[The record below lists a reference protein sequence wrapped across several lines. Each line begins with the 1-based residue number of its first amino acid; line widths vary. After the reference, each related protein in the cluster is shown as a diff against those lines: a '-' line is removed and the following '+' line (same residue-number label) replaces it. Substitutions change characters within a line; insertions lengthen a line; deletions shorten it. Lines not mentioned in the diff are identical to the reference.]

1 MLKRLLTMFLALTL
15 LIPFVTPLS
24 TATANPGGSGGQEE
38 RIVQIRA
45 PYWDVWKHNDGT
57 WQYTGRPGG
66 SYTQTITL
74 DVPEKFKQGY
84 KNIRV
89 EIKQGPPTKV
99 DNDDPNIDPK
109 YKRNWDIYQRDI
121 LERSAN
127 ITSYSISGHTAT
139 LSFTLPT
146 PPEEKA
152 VNIKDEEEAKGQ
164 QFLENVEGWR
174 YYLPFVVYWYGT
186 PDKPAELPDLYVKSL
201 TSNTSTTTQGTRY
214 SGTVTFGLKNDYP
227 QPMQA
232 KLTLTHNG
240 YSVSGV
246 DGQRI
251 TLNPGEEKTF
261 NFNFTGQNGNSFLY
275 AKIAPAT
282 GDDKDW
288 SNNTATL
295 DIPQKERPEPKASAK
310 LTLQAKSQSGK
321 YTRKPG
327 EAKWTDWVTAT
338 LKPDPPTPPRGKL
351 DWWKITKAELY
362 HPKKHPEFTFG
373 TPYQPQGHVVRQMQV
388 KENGHVAEVVFQQDW
403 SMDGTPI
410 YSQIEKKMMTTEKPR
425 AYPIQVNYTIEY
437 QYSYTVCGL
446 TGCYTVTKTAT
457 LNGKETADLLVTG
470 TGVDSKAN

>member
-1 MLKRLLTMFLALTL
+1 MFKRFITVFLALTL
-15 LIPFVTPLS
+15 LIPFATPFS
-24 TATANPGGSGGQEE
+24 TATANPDAPEE
-38 RIVQIRA
+38 RIVQIRT
-45 PYWDVWKHNDGT
+45 PYRDVWKHNDGT
-57 WQYTGRPGG
+57 WQHTGQPGG
-66 SYTQTITL
+66 SYTQTETL
-74 DVPEKFKQGY
+74 DIPDKFKEGY
-84 KNIRV
+84 KDIRV
-89 EIKQGPPTKV
+89 EIKHGPPTKE
-99 DNDDPNIDPK
+99 DNDDPNIDQR
-109 YKRNWDIYQRDI
+109 YKRNWDTYQRDV

-127 ITSYSISGHTAT
+127 ITNYSISGYEAI
-139 LSFTLPT
+139 LSFSLPT

-174 YYLPFVVYWYGT
+174 YYLPFVVYWYAT
-186 PDKPAELPDLYVKSL
+186 PEGGLPDLYVKPISA
-201 TSNTSTTTQGTRY
+201 NTSATEEGQRY
-214 SGTVTFGLKNDYP
+214 SGTVTFGLKPDHP
-227 QPMQA
+227 GPVQA
-232 KLTLTHNG
+232 VLTLTHNG
-240 YSVSGV
+240 YSIGGV
-246 DGQRI
+246 DGQVI
-251 TLNPGEEKTF
+251 TLNPGEERTF

-275 AKIAPAT
+275 GKIAPAT

-295 DIPQKERPEPKASAK
+295 DIPQKERPEPKASAT

-338 LKPDPPTPPRGKL
+338 LKPDPPTPPRGRL

-362 HPKKHPEFTFG
+362 HPKKHKDFTFG
-373 TPYQPQGHVVRQMQV
+373 TPYQPKGHVVRPMEI
-388 KENGHVAEVVFQQDW
+388 KNDHVAELVFQQDW

-437 QYSYTVCGL
+437 QYSYRVCGL
-446 TGCYTVTKTAT
+446 TGCTIVTKKAT
-457 LNGKETADLLVTG
+457 MDGKERVNLLVTG

>member
-1 MLKRLLTMFLALTL
+1 MLKRLLTAVLILALV
-15 LIPFVTPLS
+15 IPFVPPFS
-24 TATANPGGSGGQEE
+24 TVVANSGSSGVQEE
-38 RIVQIRA
+38 RIVQIRTA
-45 PYWDVWKHNDGT
+45 YWDVWKHNDGT
-57 WQYTGRPGG
+57 WQQSGKPGG
-66 SYTQTITL
+66 SATYTEPL
-74 DVPEKFKQGY
+74 DIPEKFKEGY
-84 KNIRV
+84 KDIRV
-89 EIKQGPPTKV
+89 EIKFGPPAEY
-99 DNDDPNIDPK
+99 DNNDPNIDPK
-109 YKRNWDIYQRDI
+109 YKRNWDTYEYSV
-121 LERSAN
+121 LGKSAN
-127 ITSYSISGHTAT
+127 ITNYSLSGYNAI
-139 LSFTLPT
+139 LSFTMPI
-146 PPEEKA
+146 PPDMHA
-152 VNIKDEEEAKGQ
+152 VNIKHEEEAKGQ

-174 YYLPFVVYWYGT
+174 YYLPFVVYWYAT
-186 PDKPAELPDLYVKSL
+186 PEGGLPDLYVMPISA
-201 TSNTSTTTQGTRY
+201 NTSATEEGQRY
-214 SGTVTFGLKNDYP
+214 SGTVTFGLKPDHP
-227 QPMQA
+227 GPVQA
-232 KLTLTHNG
+232 VLTLTHNG
-240 YSVSGV
+240 YSIGGV
-246 DGQRI
+246 DGQVI
-251 TLNPGEEKTF
+251 TLNPGEERTF

-275 AKIAPAT
+275 GKIAPAT

-373 TPYQPQGHVVRQMQV
+373 TPYQPKGHVVRPMEI
-388 KENGHVAEVVFQQDW
+388 KNDHVAELVFQQDW

-437 QYSYTVCGL
+437 QYSYRVCGL
-446 TGCYTVTKTAT
+446 TGCTTVTKKAT
-457 LNGKETADLLVTG
+457 VDGKERVDLLVTG